1 MPGLKLPMLC
11 SEFINK
17 DIKLGEKTK
26 TAIVVTKSRLVD
38 GQWHVYQTHTALN
51 IMSLSYYYYTNTAP
65 RTTIH
70 PIRVFTHK
78 LPGYFIPQAENS
90 ILLAELC
97 KLKGRKKNDFSL
109 SIKFSKLGV
118 KFLEISSM
126 FVKMY
131 EIVLFLA
138 W

>member
-26 TAIVVTKSRLVD
+26 TAIVVTKSWLVD

-51 IMSLSYYYYTNTAP
+51 IMSLSYYYCTNTAP

-78 LPGYFIPQAENS
+78 LPGYFYPQAENN
-90 ILLAELC
+90 ILLADQC
-97 KLKGRKKNDFSL
+97 KLKGRKKNNFSL
-109 SIKFSKLGV
+109 WIKFSKQQQHQQLKV
-118 KFLEISSM
+118 SIRDFTD
-126 FVKMY
+126 
-131 EIVLFLA
+131 
-138 W
+138 

>member
-26 TAIVVTKSRLVD
+26 TAIVVTKSLLVD
-38 GQWHVYQTHTALN
+38 RWAMTCLPNTHCIEHNVTFLLLLYQHGA
-51 IMSLSYYYYTNTAP
+51 
-65 RTTIH
+65 RTIIH

-78 LPGYFIPQAENS
+78 LPGYFYPQAENN

-109 SIKFSKLGV
+109 WIKFSKQQQHQQLKV
-118 KFLEISSM
+118 SIRDFTD
-126 FVKMY
+126 
-131 EIVLFLA
+131 
-138 W
+138 